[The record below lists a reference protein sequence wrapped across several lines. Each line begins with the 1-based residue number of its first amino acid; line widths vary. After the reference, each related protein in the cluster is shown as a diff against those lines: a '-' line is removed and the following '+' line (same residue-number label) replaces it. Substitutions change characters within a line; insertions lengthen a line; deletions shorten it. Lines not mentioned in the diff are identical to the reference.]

1 MSDITP
7 SPVGSTRGMLSG
19 NPPGSMTGLMIAVS
33 VAVAKF
39 WPDWAGVKIS
49 GATVHVVV
57 LIFDAEDHVDQRA
70 SYRAD

>member
-1 MSDITP
+1 
-7 SPVGSTRGMLSG
+7 
-19 NPPGSMTGLMIAVS
+19 MTGLMIAVS
-33 VAVAKF
+33 VAVAQF